1 MTRDRDGCGGTEAEV
16 EGVKGVR
23 GVVRALAELVAA
35 VAAAEVISN
44 GSWFGGLGES
54 SVRSRGRLER
64 KETDSLLLWNTE
76 EDDWSGYDV
85 PVSAMTNEKMG
96 KSRSGKLA
104 GHQLRD
110 FGDDSDQNFGMPTGL
125 AA

>member
-1 MTRDRDGCGGTEAEV
+1 M

-23 GVVRALAELVAA
+23 GVVRVLGELVVV

-44 GSWFGGLGES
+44 GSWFGGLEKS
-54 SVRSRGRLER
+54 SFRSRGRLDR
-64 KETDSLLLWNTE
+64 KETDSLLWDTE
-76 EDDWSGYDV
+76 EDWSGYDAR
-85 PVSAMTNEKMG
+85 VSAMTSEKMG

-125 AA
+125 E